1 MPVLLTMVMVAHIV
15 LELGPGVLGAP
26 STHRPFCSAPRVV
39 HTEAATAGCVHHMA
53 LGPTSWWSHMFCAR
67 LAWAADWV
75 AVHVDWVYGTHPP
88 TRTQPSCGAPLYQS
102 FLAGLLTLLFVRP
115 KLLVDAALPY
125 RSSVSLSPGREV
137 HKRSTSRSRARCV
150 SADTRKRSF
159 RLEWITFIR
168 VETV

>member
-1 MPVLLTMVMVAHIV
+1 MCQEQTADVECAKHVPVPRPMPVLLTMVMVAHIV
-15 LELGPGVLGAP
+15 LELGLGVLGAP

-39 HTEAATAGCVHHMA
+39 HTEAATAG
-53 LGPTSWWSHMFCAR
+53 
-67 LAWAADWV
+67 WV
-75 AVHVDWVYGTHPP
+75 AVHVNWMCGTHPP

-102 FLAGLLTLLFVRP
+102 FLAGLLTLLFVRS
-115 KLLVDAALPY
+115 KILVDAALPY

-150 SADTRKRSF
+150 STYTRKRSF